1 MNRRPSG
8 RKKLGT
14 VEYRPFSELPEVVV
28 SSTVEE
34 DRRDLHIKQS
44 RRNRA
49 KKQLGPE
56 LFNELSK
63 KNEQI
68 RYNISAKYQ
77 EKEKEKE
84 RVELSILLA
93 KIEKE
98 ELEKEERQRKKEE
111 FEQKRLEK
119 RAQKIA
125 ELNKMEELWFTEDTP
140 RPKSPRSK
148 SPSKKKSFP
157 QWIMANGG
165 KRIRSKSY
173 KSKHIL

>member
-1 MNRRPSG
+1 MNRQPSG
-8 RKKLGT
+8 KKKLGT

-34 DRRDLHIKQS
+34 DRRDLHIQQS

-49 KKQLGPE
+49 KKQLGPK
-56 LFNELSK
+56 LFDDLSK
-63 KNEQI
+63 KNEQL
-68 RYNISAKYQ
+68 RYDVSAKYQ
-77 EKEKEKE
+77 KKEKEKE

-98 ELEKEERQRKKEE
+98 EQEKEERQRKKEE

-125 ELNKMEELWFTEDTP
+125 ELNEMEQLWFSEDTP

-148 SPSKKKSFP
+148 SPSKKKSIP
-157 QWIMANGG
+157 RWIMANGG
-165 KRIRSKSY
+165 KKRRSKLY